1 MQLEYPRRA
10 RRRPQVWL
18 QLTLL
23 IGFLFCLVLG
33 VGALAALVVVQTE
46 PPAQKT
52 ESPLAAFPRSQIVP
66 QHALMQLTG
75 DPADALAYQAL
86 AAGELDLAYTIALFT
101 PEMSD
106 MRRLTLWIQLGA
118 RYLDANRPDDAIQA
132 YLLARSTAI
141 LGRNLTTLE
150 RSQALL
156 QITDGLLDAQAQ
168 AAALDSAVQ
177 AKRLAT
183 QTPDLLPAQRS
194 QIFENL
200 RTPAQ
205 RLGDSA
211 FEQEVKDLAR
221 NPYLSPQAQV
231 LAGRWISLTE
241 AVAFDP
247 AVDAALTTRRQAAR
261 VLADRITL
269 TGGIDIDPERQTL
282 AGALTAEDQARAAAY
297 QRALSAGL
305 SLPQQFY
312 LLQERRAW
320 LALKTRIALGGF
332 GMALVPEWDQ
342 NAPAIVQELGGVTNN
357 TVSVVEAIIG
367 TLADPVAQA
376 MLRVEALT
384 WLAQQLEL
392 GMLPNVT
399 STQLSDQLRVAQAEL
414 TRLGAPLALPIAYDR
429 DASPPGFRYVAPE
442 AIQ

>member
-1 MQLEYPRRA
+1 MQLDYPRRT

-46 PPAQKT
+46 PPAQ
-52 ESPLAAFPRSQIVP
+52 ESTSPFAAVARSQIVP

-86 AAGELDLAYTIALFT
+86 AAGELDLAYTVALFT
-101 PEMSD
+101 PDLSD
-106 MRRLTLWIQLGA
+106 ARRLALFTQLGT
-118 RYLDANRPDDAIQA
+118 RYLAGDRPDDARKA
-132 YLLARSTAI
+132 YALARSTAI
-141 LGRNLTTLE
+141 LGRGLTTLE

-156 QITDGLLDAQAQ
+156 QIANGQLDAEAQ
-168 AAALDSAVQ
+168 AAALDTAVQ

-183 QTPDLLPAQRS
+183 QTPELLPAQRS

-200 RTPAQ
+200 AAPAQ
-205 RLGDSA
+205 RLDDPA
-211 FEQEVKDLAR
+211 FAQEVHDLAR
-221 NPYLSPQAQV
+221 NPYLTPQGQV
-231 LAGRWISLTE
+231 ISSRWISLTE
-241 AVAFDP
+241 AVAPDP

-261 VLADRITL
+261 VLADRILL

-282 AGALTAEDQARAAAY
+282 ASALLAEDQARAAAF

-320 LALKTRIALGGF
+320 LALKARIALGGF
-332 GMALVPEWDQ
+332 GMTIVPEWEQ
-342 NAPAIVQELGGVTNN
+342 NAPAIVQELGGATNN
-357 TVSVVEAIIG
+357 VASVVEGIIG

-399 STQLSDQLRVAQAEL
+399 PTQLSDQLRVAQSEL
-414 TRLGAPLALPIAYDR
+414 TRLGAPLALPVAHDR
-429 DASPPGFRYVAPE
+429 NATPPGFRYVAPE
-442 AIQ
+442 ALQ